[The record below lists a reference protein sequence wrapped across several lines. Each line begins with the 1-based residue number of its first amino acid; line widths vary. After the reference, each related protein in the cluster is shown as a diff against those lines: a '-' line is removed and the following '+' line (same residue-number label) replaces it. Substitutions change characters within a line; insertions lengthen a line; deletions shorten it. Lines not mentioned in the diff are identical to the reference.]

1 MIDYIGNGINNRKRK
16 QKMSESST
24 SNSGIGFCGLL
35 TILFIGLKLGSV
47 IAWSWWWI
55 LSPLWIPVGL
65 IILIGIIFFIFTGNS
80 LKDID

>member
-1 MIDYIGNGINNRKRK
+1 
-16 QKMSESST
+16 MSESST

>member
-55 LSPLWIPVGL
+55 LSPLWIPLGL